1 MTSADAPARQPDVAE
16 VIAPPSLP
24 LSDRL
29 ILWGELA
36 AITALS
42 WIYLIR
48 MPMTPGDL
56 PAIAARW
63 LSVLPQAA
71 AAWWLVF
78 MMWTVMMVAMMLPSA
93 SPMIAMYARIAGQRE
108 DSSHLAVWFF
118 ASAYLVV
125 WTLFSVAATIAQ
137 WALQRAALLRGDLT
151 APPLIG
157 AAILVIAGVF
167 QLTPLKDA
175 CLSNCRSPLGFFMTE
190 WRGGSGG
197 AFRMGLKHGVLCV
210 GCCWA
215 LMALL
220 FVMGVM
226 NLAWVAALSAF
237 VLIEKATPYGRLVAR
252 SSGIAMVLAGGFLA
266 WHR

>member
-1 MTSADAPARQPDVAE
+1 MTSADASAGQPDIPE
-16 VIAPPSLP
+16 LTAPPSLP
-24 LSDRL
+24 LGDRVT
-29 ILWGELA
+29 LWGALA
-36 AITALS
+36 AITILS

-63 LSVLPQAA
+63 LSVLPQEDADL
-71 AAWWLVF
+71 WLVF

-93 SPMIAMYARIAGQRE
+93 SPMIAMYARIAGDRK

-137 WALQRAALLRGDLT
+137 WALQRATLLRGDLT

-190 WRGGSGG
+190 WRGGNGG
-197 AFRMGLKHGVLCV
+197 AFRMGLKHGAFCV

-226 NLAWVAALSAF
+226 NLAWVAALTAF
-237 VLIEKATPYGRLVAR
+237 VLIEKATPYGRFVAR
-252 SSGIAMVLAGGFLA
+252 SSGIAMVVVGGFLA
-266 WHR
+266 YHR

>member
-1 MTSADAPARQPDVAE
+1 M
-16 VIAPPSLP
+16 
-24 LSDRL
+24 
-29 ILWGELA
+29 
-36 AITALS
+36 
-42 WIYLIR
+42 
-48 MPMTPGDL
+48 
-56 PAIAARW
+56 
-63 LSVLPQAA
+63 
-71 AAWWLVF
+71 
-78 MMWTVMMVAMMLPSA
+78 
-93 SPMIAMYARIAGQRE
+93 
-108 DSSHLAVWFF
+108 
-118 ASAYLVV
+118 
-125 WTLFSVAATIAQ
+125 
-137 WALQRAALLRGDLT
+137 
-151 APPLIG
+151 
-157 AAILVIAGVF
+157 IAGVF

-197 AFRMGLKHGVLCV
+197 AFRMGLKHGIMCV

-252 SSGIAMVLAGGFLA
+252 SSGVAMVLAGGFIA

>member
-1 MTSADAPARQPDVAE
+1 MTSADAPARPPNVAG
-16 VIAPPSLP
+16 ITAPPSMP
-24 LSDRL
+24 LRDRVT
-29 ILWGELA
+29 LWGGLA
-36 AITALS
+36 AITVLS

-63 LSVLPQAA
+63 LSVLPQEAA
-71 AAWWLVF
+71 DLWLVF

-93 SPMIAMYARIAGQRE
+93 SPMIAMYARIAGQRQ
-108 DSSHLAVWFF
+108 DSSRIAVWFF

-190 WRGGSGG
+190 WRSGSGG
-197 AFRMGLKHGVLCV
+197 AFRMGLKHGAFCV

-226 NLAWVAALSAF
+226 NLAWVAALTAF
-237 VLIEKATPYGRLVAR
+237 VLIEKATPYGRFVAR
-252 SSGIAMVLAGGFLA
+252 SSGIAMLLVGGFLA
-266 WHR
+266 YRR